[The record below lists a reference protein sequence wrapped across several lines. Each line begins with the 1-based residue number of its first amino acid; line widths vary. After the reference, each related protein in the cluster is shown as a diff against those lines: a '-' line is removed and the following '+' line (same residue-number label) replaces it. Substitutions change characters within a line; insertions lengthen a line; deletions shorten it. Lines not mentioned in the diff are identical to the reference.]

1 MGETTKGLGVRH
13 LSLSMT
19 TSFLLLTILST
30 AVGRELPFTG
40 IVVDAKARTY
50 CRAGGAYVTGEL
62 DKDTLVRVEK
72 IYAGWYQIVA
82 PQGSYSFISK
92 DSVEVKGEGKV
103 GVVNRDRVGVRAVNV
118 KDKGNSYYTQV
129 SLVEDTQVQ
138 ILGEYG
144 SFYMIVPPPGAYIY
158 LRESSVVLATHQQI
172 DQANKT
178 LTGPEPVVARPAVVQ
193 TLVKSVEPTAP
204 DTTTS
209 QLASPAQVSLLAM
222 PTNISAEPDLSQQA
236 VDGPA
241 DTVPSLV
248 EASTKPSVDAVVG
261 QADQTPP
268 AKVTI
273 DHVPVVDTLQPDSA
287 ARTSEQS
294 PPSKEDPAATPA
306 VPQLTS
312 LADVER
318 RFDEA
323 SQLPL
328 DQQPVEELRR
338 EYVTLS
344 ADPQL
349 TEKDK
354 ELVDR
359 RLKQLHR
366 YAMLTDTFEKIE
378 QARRQDSVLTA
389 PDAALKAA
397 VAAAAQKG
405 DTVGYLLA
413 SNVYNGSHLPRLYRL
428 VDSVTRRTIG
438 YVRPEP
444 PINPRTCL
452 GRIVSLS
459 GKPSWD
465 RQLKVNLFKVE
476 RIEVMRLAAP

>member
-1 MGETTKGLGVRH
+1 MGETTKGLGVRR

-40 IVVDAKARTY
+40 VVVDAKARTY
-50 CRAGGAYVTGEL
+50 CRAGGAYATGEL
-62 DKDTLVRVEK
+62 DRDTLVRVEK
-72 IYAGWYQIVA
+72 VYAGWYQIVA

-92 DSVEVKGEGKV
+92 DFVKAKGEGKI

-129 SLVEDTQVQ
+129 SLVEGMQVQ
-138 ILGEYG
+138 ILGQYG
-144 SFYMIVPPPGAYIY
+144 SFYMIVPPPGAYVY
-158 LRESSVVLATHQQI
+158 VRESSVVRATRQQI

-178 LTGPEPVVARPAVVQ
+178 LTDPDPVVAQPAAVQ
-193 TLVKSVEPTAP
+193 TPVKSVDPTAP

-209 QLASPAQVSLLAM
+209 QLASPAQVPLLAM
-222 PTNISAEPDLSQQA
+222 PINTSAEPDLSQQA
-236 VDGPA
+236 VDGPT

-248 EASTKPSVDAVVG
+248 EASAESPVDAVVG
-261 QADQTPP
+261 QADQTPS
-268 AKVTI
+268 AEVTI
-273 DHVPVVDTLQPDSA
+273 DHVPVVDMLQPDSA
-287 ARTSEQS
+287 ARTSGQS
-294 PPSKEDPAATPA
+294 PPSKEVPAATPA
-306 VPQLTS
+306 VPQSTS
-312 LADVER
+312 LSDVER

-338 EYVTLS
+338 EYMTLS

-349 TEKDK
+349 TEQDK

-366 YAMLTDTFEKIE
+366 HAILTDTFEKIE
-378 QARRQDSVLTA
+378 QARRQDSVFTA
-389 PDAALKAA
+389 PDAALKVA

-428 VDSVTRRTIG
+428 VDSATRRTIG

-444 PINPRTCL
+444 PVNPRTCL

-465 RQLKVNLFKVE
+465 RQLKVKLFKVE
-476 RIEVMRLAAP
+476 RIEVVRLAAP